1 MDALDLVD
9 ELYAAFAA
17 SLPRA
22 LAKEALDLSL
32 TLQLAPSRGVPWS
45 RVFGHEVT
53 LAAPALVAEAM
64 PYVSPELVR
73 DAVMAQAFAVIE
85 AFGTDR
91 IEDRQ
96 IEPSEA
102 LVDVLTRIRTA
113 RDRAAARVYGTNR
126 DTSVDFDAAHQR
138 TLGAIRLER
147 RLLVE
152 GRPVPFAVYE
162 DVSLGKQSVGFP
174 PSMALALAAGWTEG
188 QRLALRDLLESTW
201 LGLQMPDDAVDW
213 EDDQARGGSWAVSL
227 ARHLNASG
235 EEGSND
241 KFGLRKLVWSSG
253 VLARM
258 LDRAATHFRRIERI
272 GGSLGAGRLASWGR
286 QRAIETEDTAKAESN
301 HAGYAARAH
310 ALIAWRRE
318 VLA

>member
-113 RDRAAARVYGTNR
+113 RRRGSSSASRGSAVSAAARTAGAMRRSPTIASITR
-126 DTSVDFDAAHQR
+126 IPPRSGPRCARTSAR
-138 TLGAIRLER
+138 TADRSHR
-147 RLLVE
+147 R
-152 GRPVPFAVYE
+152 P
-162 DVSLGKQSVGFP
+162 
-174 PSMALALAAGWTEG
+174 
-188 QRLALRDLLESTW
+188 
-201 LGLQMPDDAVDW
+201 
-213 EDDQARGGSWAVSL
+213 
-227 ARHLNASG
+227 
-235 EEGSND
+235 
-241 KFGLRKLVWSSG
+241 
-253 VLARM
+253 
-258 LDRAATHFRRIERI
+258 RR
-272 GGSLGAGRLASWGR
+272 
-286 QRAIETEDTAKAESN
+286 
-301 HAGYAARAH
+301 
-310 ALIAWRRE
+310 
-318 VLA
+318 

>member
-1 MDALDLVD
+1 MNALDLVD
-9 ELYAAFAA
+9 ELYAAFVA

-22 LAKEALDLSL
+22 LAKEAQELAF
-32 TLQLAPSRGVPWS
+32 TLRLAPSRGVPWS

-64 PYVSPELVR
+64 PYVAPARVR
-73 DAVMAQAFAVIE
+73 DAVMAQTFAVIE

-91 IEDRQ
+91 IEDKQ
-96 IEPSEA
+96 IVRTDA
-102 LVDVLTRIRTA
+102 LVDVLTRIRAA
-113 RDRAAARVYGTNR
+113 RDQATVRVCGTMR
-126 DTSVDFDAAHQR
+126 DASADFDAAHLR

-147 RLLVE
+147 RLLTE
-152 GRPVPFAVYE
+152 GRPVTFSVYE

-188 QRLALRDLLESTW
+188 QRLALRDVLESIW

-213 EDDQARGGSWAVSL
+213 EDDQERGGSWAVSV
-227 ARHLNASG
+227 ARSLDSSI
-235 EEGSND
+235 EEGPAD
-241 KFGLRKLVWSSG
+241 KARLRQLVWSSG

-258 LDRAATHFRRIERI
+258 LDRAATHYRRIERI
-272 GGSLGAGRLASWGR
+272 GGSLGAGQLASWGR
-286 QRAIETEDTAKAESN
+286 QRAIETEDLAKAESN

>member
-9 ELYAAFAA
+9 EIYAAFAA

-22 LAKEALDLSL
+22 LVEEARNLSS
-32 TLQLAPSRGVPWS
+32 TLGLAPARGVPWS

-64 PYVSPELVR
+64 PYVAPEIVR
-73 DAVMAQAFAVIE
+73 DAIMAQTFAVIE

-96 IEPSEA
+96 IESSEA
-102 LVDVLTRIRTA
+102 LVDVLKRMRSA
-113 RDRAAARVYGTNR
+113 RDQAAARVRGHLR
-126 DTSVDFDAAHQR
+126 DASADFEAAHQR

-152 GRPVPFAVYE
+152 GRAVPFTVYE

-188 QRLALRDLLESTW
+188 QRLALRDVLESVW

-213 EDDQARGGSWAVSL
+213 EDDQARGGSWAVAV
-227 ARHLNASG
+227 ARSSETSPG
-235 EEGSND
+235 ERTTD
-241 KFGLRKLVWSSG
+241 KGKLRRLVWSSG
-253 VLARM
+253 VLANM
-258 LDRAATHFRRIERI
+258 LDRAATHFRRVERI
-272 GGSLGAGRLASWGR
+272 ASSLGAGRLASWGR
-286 QRAIETEDTAKAESN
+286 QRAVETEDLAKAESN

>member
-1 MDALDLVD
+1 MNVLDQVD
-9 ELYAAFAA
+9 EFYAAFVE
-17 SLPRA
+17 SLPGV
-22 LAKEALDLSL
+22 LAAEARDLAF
-32 TLQLAPSRGVPWS
+32 TLRLAPARGVPWS

-64 PYVSPELVR
+64 PYVAPALVR
-73 DAVMAQAFAVIE
+73 DAVMAQAFAAIE

-96 IEPSEA
+96 IVPSEA
-102 LVDVLTRIRTA
+102 LVDVLVRIRAA
-113 RDRAAARVYGTNR
+113 RDRAAARVCGAMR
-126 DTSVDFDAAHQR
+126 DASVDFDAAHQR

-147 RLLVE
+147 RLQSA
-152 GRPVPFAVYE
+152 GRAVTFAVYE

-188 QRLALRDLLESTW
+188 QRLALRDVLESIW

-213 EDDQARGGSWAVSL
+213 EDDQVRGGSWAVVV
-227 ARHLNASG
+227 AR
-235 EEGSND
+235 GSQSSPPAAAND
-241 KFGLRKLVWSSG
+241 KGALRQLVWSSG
-253 VLARM
+253 VLAHM
-258 LDRAATHFRRIERI
+258 LDRAATHFRRVERI

-286 QRAIETEDTAKAESN
+286 QRAIETEAMAKAESN

>member
-1 MDALDLVD
+1 MNALDQVD
-9 ELYAAFAA
+9 EFYAAFVE
-17 SLPRA
+17 SLPAALRA
-22 LAKEALDLSL
+22 EARDLAYSL
-32 TLQLAPSRGVPWS
+32 RLAPTRTIPWS

-53 LAAPALVAEAM
+53 LAAPALVADAM
-64 PYVSPELVR
+64 PYVAPALVR
-73 DAVMAQAFAVIE
+73 DAVMAQAFAAIE

-96 IEPSEA
+96 IVPSEG
-102 LVDVLTRIRTA
+102 LIEVLTRIRAA
-113 RDRAAARVYGTNR
+113 RDRAAARVCN
-126 DTSVDFDAAHQR
+126 DMHDASVDFDSAHQR

-147 RLLVE
+147 RLLLE
-152 GRPVPFAVYE
+152 GRPVTFAVYE

-188 QRLALRDLLESTW
+188 QRLALRDVLESIW

-213 EDDQARGGSWAVSL
+213 EDDQARGGSWAVSV
-227 ARHLNASG
+227 ARASDASTG
-235 EEGSND
+235 ELSSD
-241 KFGLRKLVWSSG
+241 KAQLRRLVWSSG

-258 LDRAATHFRRIERI
+258 LDRAATHFRRVERI
-272 GGSLGAGRLASWGR
+272 GSSLGAGRLASWGR
-286 QRAIETEDTAKAESN
+286 QRAIETEEMAKSESN